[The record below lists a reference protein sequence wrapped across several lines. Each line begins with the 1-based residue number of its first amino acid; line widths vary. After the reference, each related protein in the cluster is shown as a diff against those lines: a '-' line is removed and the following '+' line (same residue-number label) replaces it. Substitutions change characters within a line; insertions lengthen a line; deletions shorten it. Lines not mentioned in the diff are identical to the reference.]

1 MVEVVAAVGGAV
13 LTACFLS
20 VGSISFRSRQSRDDF
35 IRLTTAMESVEK
47 RIESVHT
54 DVKDIYCRLN
64 HVDRAV
70 ANLQARQIQ

>member
-13 LTACFLS
+13 LTACFVS
-20 VGSISFRSRQSRDDF
+20 VGSISFRSRQNRDDF
-35 IRLTTAMESVEK
+35 VRLTTTMEAVEK

-64 HVDRAV
+64 HVDQAV
-70 ANLQARQIQ
+70 ASLKARQPQ

>member
-1 MVEVVAAVGGAV
+1 MEIIGAIGGAV
-13 LTACFLS
+13 VTACFVS
-20 VGSISFRSRQSRDDF
+20 VGSISLRSRQSRDDF
-35 IRLTTAMESVEK
+35 VRLTTTMEAVEK
-47 RIESVHT
+47 RIESVHV